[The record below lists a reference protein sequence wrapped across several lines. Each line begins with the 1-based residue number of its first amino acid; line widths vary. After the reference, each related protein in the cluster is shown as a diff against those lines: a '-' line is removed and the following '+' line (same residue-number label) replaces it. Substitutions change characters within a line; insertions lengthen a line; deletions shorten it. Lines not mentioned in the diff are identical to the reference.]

1 VNIENPKQLQAS
13 GEFNQIIIA
22 KLATDKGVHA
32 ETAIA
37 VASRMA
43 GTFVL
48 RATGLP
54 ITTLKPGTPVFS
66 DVIDNQGQP
75 VLATIDQA
83 LASLGIPVDRR
94 KVNFDLSDEHRCHLK
109 LMETQAMFDPL
120 FRPIVAKYGL
130 TDAEAAHAAAFAAA
144 DLIQKCAQ
152 VLNPYIA
159 YAVAAYAMIEGCKT
173 VPFDADRATVAAH

>member
-1 VNIENPKQLQAS
+1 VNIRNPKQLQAS
-13 GEFNQIIIA
+13 DEFNQIIIA
-22 KLATDKGVHA
+22 KLATDQGVHA

-37 VASRMA
+37 AVSRMA

-54 ITTLKPGTPVFS
+54 IATLKPGTPVFS
-66 DVIDNQGQP
+66 DVIDDQGQK
-75 VLATIDQA
+75 VLATVDQA
-83 LASLGIPVDRR
+83 LASLGVPVDSRR
-94 KVNFDLSDEHRCHLK
+94 VNFDLSDEHNSHLK

-120 FRPIVAKYGL
+120 FRAIVTKYGL
-130 TDAEAAHAAAFAAA
+130 TDAEAAHCAAFATA

-173 VPFDADRATVAAH
+173 VPYDADRAPVAAH